1 MIALIGLAADG
12 SERPMAAGIFAGA
25 CLSLAACRVACR
37 VAAARTRRKAEPASP
52 RG

>member
-25 CLSLAACRVACR
+25 CLSLAACRVA
-37 VAAARTRRKAEPASP
+37 AAGARRKAEPASP